1 MSRFFRSA
9 RLVGIAS
16 LFVAA
21 AIAGTIGGVLFAFAG
36 DLPQI
41 SALDDYSPGTI
52 TRVLGR
58 DGSTIGEFA
67 TERRVLVTYDQ
78 IPLVLRHAI
87 ISSEDA
93 DFFSHGGIDVRAIAA
108 MGVRRLLGIQRRGGA
123 STITQQL
130 ARKLFLTDEVTLER
144 KIKEWLLAIQ
154 IDKRYTKEEILT
166 MYCNKM
172 YWGHYVY
179 GVEAASQ
186 LYFGKS
192 VKDLNLDEAA
202 LIAGL
207 LQGNVRQ
214 SPYVN
219 MKAAL
224 ARRAYVLDRMAE
236 QHYITQAEA
245 NAAKARP
252 IVTRGQPTQP
262 ASITPYFLEMVRDR
276 LEETYGAKALY
287 ENGLVIHTGI
297 DPDLQR
303 AANEALERGVRRIDK
318 LRGFRKP
325 ARNLIAEH
333 RDIASFKHSRWTR
346 DPVEGEIQPAI
357 VTSVEG
363 SEIHV
368 RIGRFSGTIGR
379 AGYAWTRKTASALVR
394 AGDLIEVQIGK
405 VDAQAATCTA
415 SLDQAPLVEG
425 AVVALDNHTGQI
437 LALIGGDSFERSQFN
452 RATQAMRQVGSLF
465 KPFVYTAA
473 VDRGYT
479 TASMLDDSPVS
490 YVVGPNQPPYEPQ
503 NYERRFEGPVTLRH
517 ALEESL
523 NVPTVRL
530 MAALGP
536 KEVIGY
542 ARQMGVTAPLP
553 EYLSVAIGSAEDTLL
568 EMVSAYTTFPNQG
581 VRVTPLPI
589 LDVVD
594 REGNVLEQH
603 RAEPHEALRADTAYI
618 MTSLLQGVV
627 QHGTAAAASS
637 LGWPLGGKTGTT
649 DDYTDAWFIG
659 FDPDVTIGVWVGFDQ
674 KRPLGSNQTGAVAAL
689 PIWTDIMK
697 TWIDRRRA
705 AGGDPP
711 EFQRPGNVVVV
722 PTLRGPEV
730 FIAGTEPGAAG

>member
-1 MSRFFRSA
+1 
-9 RLVGIAS
+9 
-16 LFVAA
+16 
-21 AIAGTIGGVLFAFAG
+21 
-36 DLPQI
+36 
-41 SALDDYSPGTI
+41 
-52 TRVLGR
+52 
-58 DGSTIGEFA
+58 
-67 TERRVLVTYDQ
+67 
-78 IPLVLRHAI
+78 
-87 ISSEDA
+87 
-93 DFFSHGGIDVRAIAA
+93 
-108 MGVRRLLGIQRRGGA
+108 
-123 STITQQL
+123 
-130 ARKLFLTDEVTLER
+130 
-144 KIKEWLLAIQ
+144 
-154 IDKRYTKEEILT
+154 

-236 QHYITQAEA
+236 QHYITQADAE
-245 NAAKARP
+245 AAKARP

-262 ASITPYFLEMVRDR
+262 TSIAPYFLEMVRDR
-276 LEETYGAKALY
+276 LEDAYGAKALY

-303 AANEALERGVRRIDK
+303 AANAALDRGVRRIDK

-333 RDIASFKHSRWTR
+333 RDIETFKHPRWAR

-357 VTSVEG
+357 VTSVDG
-363 SEIHV
+363 ADIHV
-368 RIGRFSGTIGR
+368 RIGRYAGTIGR
-379 AGYAWTRKTASALVR
+379 AGYAWTRKTAAALVH
-394 AGDLIEVQIGK
+394 AGDLIDVQIGK

-415 SLDQAPLVEG
+415 SLDQTPLVEG
-425 AVVALDNHTGQI
+425 AVVALDNHTGQV

-473 VDRGYT
+473 IDRGYT
-479 TASMLDDSPVS
+479 AASMLDDSPVS

-542 ARQMGVTAPLP
+542 ARQMGITAPLP
-553 EYLSVAIGSAEDTLL
+553 EYLSVAIGSAESTLL
-568 EMVSAYTTFPNQG
+568 EMVSAYTAFPNQG
-581 VRVTPLPI
+581 VRVAPLPI

-594 REGNVLEQH
+594 RDGNVLEQH
-603 RAEPHEALRADTAYI
+603 RADPHEALRADTAYI
-618 MTSLLQGVV
+618 MTSLLEGVV
-627 QHGTAAAASS
+627 QHGTAATASA

-659 FDPDVTIGVWVGFDQ
+659 FDPDITVGVWVGFDQ
-674 KRPLGSNQTGAVAAL
+674 KRPLGSRQTGAIAAL

-697 TWIDRRRA
+697 SWVDRRRA

-711 EFQRPGNVVVV
+711 EFTRPGNVVVV
-722 PTLRGPEV
+722 PSLRGPEV

>member
-1 MSRFFRSA
+1 MA
-9 RLVGIAS
+9 
-16 LFVAA
+16 
-21 AIAGTIGGVLFAFAG
+21 
-36 DLPQI
+36 
-41 SALDDYSPGTI
+41 DDGYI
-52 TRVLGR
+52 TREMAK
-58 DGSTIGEFA
+58 T
-67 TERRVLVTYDQ
+67 TE
-78 IPLVLRHAI
+78 
-87 ISSEDA
+87 
-93 DFFSHGGIDVRAIAA
+93 
-108 MGVRRLLGIQRRGGA
+108 
-123 STITQQL
+123 
-130 ARKLFLTDEVTLER
+130 
-144 KIKEWLLAIQ
+144 
-154 IDKRYTKEEILT
+154 
-166 MYCNKM
+166 
-172 YWGHYVY
+172 
-179 GVEAASQ
+179 
-186 LYFGKS
+186 
-192 VKDLNLDEAA
+192 
-202 LIAGL
+202 
-207 LQGNVRQ
+207 
-214 SPYVN
+214 
-219 MKAAL
+219 
-224 ARRAYVLDRMAE
+224 AE
-236 QHYITQAEA
+236 
-245 NAAKARP
+245 P
-252 IVTRGQPTQP
+252 IVTHGQPSRP
-262 ASITPYFLEMVRDR
+262 ASIAPYFLEVVRDH
-276 LEETYGAKALY
+276 LDEAYGTKAVY
-287 ENGLVIHTGI
+287 EGGLVVKTGI

-379 AGYAWTRKTASALVR
+379 AGYGWTRKTAAALVR

-415 SLDQAPLVEG
+415 SLDQTPLVEG

-490 YVVGPNQPPYEPQ
+490 YVVGPNQPAYEPQ

-542 ARQMGVTAPLP
+542 ARQMGITSPLP
-553 EYLSVAIGSAEDTLL
+553 EYLSVAIGSAESTLL

-581 VRVTPLPI
+581 VRVAPLPI
-589 LDVVD
+589 IDVVD

-627 QHGTAAAASS
+627 QHGTAATASS

-659 FDPDVTIGVWVGFDQ
+659 FDPDVTVGVWVGFDQ
-674 KRPLGSNQTGAVAAL
+674 KRPLGPNQTGAVAAL

-697 TWIDRRRA
+697 SWIDRRRG

>member
-1 MSRFFRSA
+1 
-9 RLVGIAS
+9 
-16 LFVAA
+16 
-21 AIAGTIGGVLFAFAG
+21 
-36 DLPQI
+36 
-41 SALDDYSPGTI
+41 
-52 TRVLGR
+52 
-58 DGSTIGEFA
+58 
-67 TERRVLVTYDQ
+67 
-78 IPLVLRHAI
+78 
-87 ISSEDA
+87 
-93 DFFSHGGIDVRAIAA
+93 VRAIAA

-357 VTSVEG
+357 VTSIEG

-659 FDPDVTIGVWVGFDQ
+659 FDPDVTVGVWVGFDQ

-689 PIWTDIMK
+689 PIWTEIMK